1 MTRTRRQL
9 TRTDLTPL
17 TRAALGPGRTL
28 TAVERLRG
36 GTKKGVYRLRLDD
49 DSTAI
54 AYVWSADEDYWDQ
67 PDPDPRDVFSH
78 GTGLGLFTAAHD
90 RLAASGVRTPR
101 LLYADATHTHLPA
114 DAAVV
119 EDMTGGSLEDA
130 LGGVRKVPPAPRR
143 PARTLAAPAEHPR
156 TTSTRA
162 SGRHAESTHRTPQG
176 PPSGRTTGLYG
187 HPLARDPR
195 EAPRLMDRMAE
206 LLATLHAH
214 TGPRFGK
221 VAVVDQGGS
230 SHGVSC
236 EQRITDGALRCIEE
250 AARREPRAAAV
261 RRELEDRIHA
271 LAAEV
276 RPRDRQTLLHGEL
289 GPDHVLLTPDGQ
301 PALIDIEGLMYFDV
315 EHEHVFL
322 ELRFGPH
329 YDALRAPGLDE
340 ARMRLY
346 RLSMHLGLVS
356 GPLTLIE
363 GDFPHP
369 ERMRE
374 IAEHNLQQA
383 LSLLNAV

>member
-1 MTRTRRQL
+1 MTTTRRHL
-9 TRTDLTPL
+9 TRTGLAPL
-17 TRAALGPGRTL
+17 TRAALGRTL
-28 TAVERLRG
+28 TGVQRLRG
-36 GTKKGVYRLRLDD
+36 GTKKGVYRLVLDD
-49 DSTAI
+49 DSTAV

-101 LLYADATHTHLPA
+101 LIHADATHTHLPA

-119 EDMTGGSLEDA
+119 EDLPGGSLEDA
-130 LGGVRKVPPAPRR
+130 
-143 PARTLAAPAEHPR
+143 
-156 TTSTRA
+156 
-162 SGRHAESTHRTPQG
+162 
-176 PPSGRTTGLYG
+176 
-187 HPLARDPR
+187 LARDPR

-221 VAVVDQGGS
+221 VAVVDNGGS

-236 EQRITDGALRCIEE
+236 EQRITDGALRCLAE

-261 RRELEDRIHA
+261 RRELEDLIHA

-276 RPRDRQTLLHGEL
+276 RPRDRQTLIHGEL
-289 GPDHVLLTPDGQ
+289 GADHVLLTSDGQ

-322 ELRFGPH
+322 RLRFGPH

-340 ARMRLY
+340 ARLRLY

-369 ERMRE
+369 QRMRD
-374 IAEHNLQQA
+374 IAEHNLRQA
-383 LSLLNAV
+383 LSLLKSAS

>member
-1 MTRTRRQL
+1 MTPTASNDGRHPHPRR
-9 TRTDLTPL
+9 PL
-17 TRAALGPGRTL
+17 TRADLAPLARAALAPGRTL
-28 TAVERLRG
+28 TGVERLRG
-36 GTKKGVYRLRLDD
+36 GTKKGVYRLFLDD
-49 DSTAI
+49 DSTAV

-67 PDPDPRDVFSH
+67 PDPDPRDPFSH
-78 GTGLGLFTAAHD
+78 GTGLDLFRAAHD
-90 RLAASGVRTPR
+90 RLAAAGVRTPR

-119 EDMTGGSLEDA
+119 EDLTGGSLED
-130 LGGVRKVPPAPRR
+130 L
-143 PARTLAAPAEHPR
+143 
-156 TTSTRA
+156 
-162 SGRHAESTHRTPQG
+162 
-176 PPSGRTTGLYG
+176 
-187 HPLARDPR
+187 LARDPHK
-195 EAPRLMDRMAE
+195 APQALERMAE

-214 TGPRFGK
+214 TGPRLGK
-221 VAVVDQGGS
+221 VALVDDGGDDDGGS
-230 SHGVSC
+230 SHAATC
-236 EQRITDGALRCIEE
+236 EQRVTESALRSLAE

-261 RRELEDRIHA
+261 RRELEETVHA

-276 RPRDRQTLLHGEL
+276 RPRDRHTLVHGEL

-301 PALIDIEGLMYFDV
+301 PALIDIEGLMYSDV
-315 EHEHVFL
+315 EQEHVFL
-322 ELRFGPH
+322 RLRFGPH

-383 LSLLNAV
+383 LSLLRSAS

>member
-1 MTRTRRQL
+1 MTRTRRTL
-9 TRTDLTPL
+9 TRTDLAPL
-17 TRAALGPGRTL
+17 TRAALGPARSL
-28 TAVERLRG
+28 TGVERLRG
-36 GTKKGVYRLRLDD
+36 GTKKGVYRLTLDD
-49 DSTAI
+49 DSTAV

-90 RLAASGVRTPR
+90 RLAAAGVRTPR
-101 LLYADATHTHLPA
+101 LLYADGTHTHLPA

-119 EDMTGGSLEDA
+119 EDITGDSLEDA
-130 LGGVRKVPPAPRR
+130 L
-143 PARTLAAPAEHPR
+143 
-156 TTSTRA
+156 
-162 SGRHAESTHRTPQG
+162 
-176 PPSGRTTGLYG
+176 
-187 HPLARDPR
+187 ARDPQAAP
-195 EAPRLMDRMAE
+195 EAMERLAE

-221 VAVVDQGGS
+221 VAVVDDGGS

-236 EQRITDGALRCIEE
+236 EQRVTEGALRCLAE

-261 RRELEDRIHA
+261 RRELEDTIHA

-276 RPRDRQTLLHGEL
+276 RPRDRQTLIHGEL
-289 GPDHVLLTPDGQ
+289 GPDHVLLTSDGQ

-322 ELRFGPH
+322 RLRFGPH

-340 ARMRLY
+340 ARLRLY
-346 RLSMHLGLVS
+346 RLSMHLSLVS
-356 GPLTLIE
+356 GPLTLVE

-369 ERMRE
+369 ERMRD

-383 LSLLNAV
+383 LSLLTSAS

>member
-1 MTRTRRQL
+1 MTRTRRPL
-9 TRTDLTPL
+9 TRTDLAPL
-17 TRAALGPGRTL
+17 ARAALGPGRTL
-28 TAVERLRG
+28 TGVERLRG
-36 GTKKGVYRLRLDD
+36 GTKKGVYRLTLDD
-49 DSTAI
+49 DSTAV

-101 LLYADATHTHLPA
+101 LMYADATHTHLPA

-130 LGGVRKVPPAPRR
+130 L
-143 PARTLAAPAEHPR
+143 
-156 TTSTRA
+156 
-162 SGRHAESTHRTPQG
+162 
-176 PPSGRTTGLYG
+176 
-187 HPLARDPR
+187 ARDPR

-206 LLATLHAH
+206 LLATLHSH

-236 EQRITDGALRCIEE
+236 ERRITDGALRCLAE

-261 RRELEDRIHA
+261 RRELEDTIHA

-276 RPRDRQTLLHGEL
+276 RPRDRQTLIHGEL
-289 GPDHVLLTPDGQ
+289 GPDHVLLTSDGQ

-322 ELRFGPH
+322 RLRFGPR
-329 YDALRAPGLDE
+329 YDALRTPGLDE
-340 ARMRLY
+340 ARLRLY

-356 GPLTLIE
+356 GPLTLID

-369 ERMRE
+369 ERMRD

-383 LSLLNAV
+383 LSLLKSAS

>member
-1 MTRTRRQL
+1 MTETRRQL
-9 TRTDLTPL
+9 TRSDLAPL
-17 TRAALGPGRTL
+17 ARAALGPGRTL
-28 TAVERLRG
+28 TGVERLRG
-36 GTKKGVYRLRLDD
+36 GTKKGVYRLTLDD
-49 DSTAI
+49 DSTAV

-130 LGGVRKVPPAPRR
+130 L
-143 PARTLAAPAEHPR
+143 
-156 TTSTRA
+156 
-162 SGRHAESTHRTPQG
+162 
-176 PPSGRTTGLYG
+176 
-187 HPLARDPR
+187 ARDPR

-206 LLATLHAH
+206 LLATLHSH

-221 VAVVDQGGS
+221 VALVDNGGS

-236 EQRITDGALRCIEE
+236 EQRITDGALRCIAE

-261 RRELEDRIHA
+261 RRELEDTIHA
-271 LAAEV
+271 LAAAV
-276 RPRDRQTLLHGEL
+276 RPRDRHTLIHAEL
-289 GPDHVLLTPDGQ
+289 GADHVLLTPDGQ

-322 ELRFGPH
+322 KLRFGPH

-340 ARMRLY
+340 ARMHLY

-383 LSLLNAV
+383 LSLLKNAV

>member
-1 MTRTRRQL
+1 VTETRRQL
-9 TRTDLTPL
+9 TRTDLAPL

-28 TAVERLRG
+28 TGAERLRG
-36 GTKKGVYRLRLDD
+36 GTKKGVYRLTLDD
-49 DSTAI
+49 DSTAV

-90 RLAASGVRTPR
+90 RLAAAGVRTPR

-119 EDMTGGSLEDA
+119 EDMPGGSLEDA
-130 LGGVRKVPPAPRR
+130 
-143 PARTLAAPAEHPR
+143 
-156 TTSTRA
+156 
-162 SGRHAESTHRTPQG
+162 
-176 PPSGRTTGLYG
+176 
-187 HPLARDPR
+187 LARDPR

-221 VAVVDQGGS
+221 VAVVDNGGS
-230 SHGVSC
+230 SHGASC
-236 EQRITDGALRCIEE
+236 EQRVTEGALRCLAE

-261 RRELEDRIHA
+261 RRELEDTIHA

-289 GPDHVLLTPDGQ
+289 GPDHVLLTSDGQ

-322 ELRFGPH
+322 RLRFGPH

-340 ARMRLY
+340 ARLRLY

-369 ERMRE
+369 ERMRD
-374 IAEHNLQQA
+374 IAEHNLRQA
-383 LSLLNAV
+383 LSLLKSAS

>member
-1 MTRTRRQL
+1 MTRTRRTL
-9 TRTDLTPL
+9 TRTDLAPL
-17 TRAALGPGRTL
+17 TRAALGPARSL
-28 TAVERLRG
+28 TGVERLRG
-36 GTKKGVYRLRLDD
+36 GTKKGVYRLILDD

-90 RLAASGVRTPR
+90 RLAAAGVRTPR
-101 LLYADATHTHLPA
+101 LLYADGTHTHLPA

-119 EDMTGGSLEDA
+119 EDITGGSLEDA
-130 LGGVRKVPPAPRR
+130 L
-143 PARTLAAPAEHPR
+143 
-156 TTSTRA
+156 
-162 SGRHAESTHRTPQG
+162 
-176 PPSGRTTGLYG
+176 
-187 HPLARDPR
+187 ARDPQAAP
-195 EAPRLMDRMAE
+195 EAMGRLAE

-221 VAVVDQGGS
+221 VAVVDDGGS

-236 EQRITDGALRCIEE
+236 EQRVTEGALRCLAE

-261 RRELEDRIHA
+261 RRELEDMIHA

-276 RPRDRQTLLHGEL
+276 RPRDRQTLIHGEL
-289 GPDHVLLTPDGQ
+289 GPDHVLLTSDGQ

-322 ELRFGPH
+322 RLRFGPH

-340 ARMRLY
+340 ARLRLY
-346 RLSMHLGLVS
+346 GLSMHLGLVS
-356 GPLTLIE
+356 GPLTLVE

-374 IAEHNLQQA
+374 IAEHNLRQA
-383 LSLLNAV
+383 LSLLRSAS

>member
-1 MTRTRRQL
+1 VTTTRRQL
-9 TRTDLTPL
+9 TRTDLIPL

-130 LGGVRKVPPAPRR
+130 L
-143 PARTLAAPAEHPR
+143 
-156 TTSTRA
+156 
-162 SGRHAESTHRTPQG
+162 
-176 PPSGRTTGLYG
+176 
-187 HPLARDPR
+187 ARDPR

-206 LLATLHAH
+206 LLATLHSH

-236 EQRITDGALRCIEE
+236 EQRITDGALRCLAE

-261 RRELEDRIHA
+261 RRELEDTIHA

-276 RPRDRQTLLHGEL
+276 RPRDRQTLIHGEL
-289 GPDHVLLTPDGQ
+289 GPDHVLLTSDGQ

-322 ELRFGPH
+322 RLRFGPH

-340 ARMRLY
+340 ARLRLY

-369 ERMRE
+369 ERMRD

-383 LSLLNAV
+383 LSLLKSAS

>member
-1 MTRTRRQL
+1 MTETRRQL
-9 TRTDLTPL
+9 TRTDLAPL
-17 TRAALGPGRTL
+17 ARAALGPGRTL
-28 TAVERLRG
+28 TGVERLRG
-36 GTKKGVYRLRLDD
+36 GTKKGVYRLTLDD
-49 DSTAI
+49 DSTAV

-130 LGGVRKVPPAPRR
+130 L
-143 PARTLAAPAEHPR
+143 
-156 TTSTRA
+156 
-162 SGRHAESTHRTPQG
+162 
-176 PPSGRTTGLYG
+176 
-187 HPLARDPR
+187 ARDPR

-206 LLATLHAH
+206 LLATLHSH

-221 VAVVDQGGS
+221 VALVDNGGS

-236 EQRITDGALRCIEE
+236 EQRITDGALRCIVE

-261 RRELEDRIHA
+261 RRELEDTIHA
-271 LAAEV
+271 LAAAV
-276 RPRDRQTLLHGEL
+276 RPRDRHTLIHAEL
-289 GPDHVLLTPDGQ
+289 GADHVLLTPDGQ

-322 ELRFGPH
+322 KLRFGPH

-340 ARMRLY
+340 ARMHLY

-383 LSLLNAV
+383 LSLLKNAV

>member
-1 MTRTRRQL
+1 MNTTRRHL
-9 TRTDLTPL
+9 TRTDLAPL

-28 TAVERLRG
+28 TGVERLRG
-36 GTKKGVYRLRLDD
+36 GTKKGVYRLILDD
-49 DSTAI
+49 DSTAV

-101 LLYADATHTHLPA
+101 LLHADATHTHLPA

-119 EDMTGGSLEDA
+119 EDMPGGSLEDA
-130 LGGVRKVPPAPRR
+130 
-143 PARTLAAPAEHPR
+143 
-156 TTSTRA
+156 
-162 SGRHAESTHRTPQG
+162 
-176 PPSGRTTGLYG
+176 
-187 HPLARDPR
+187 LARDPR
-195 EAPRLMDRMAE
+195 EAPRLMDRTAE

-221 VAVVDQGGS
+221 VAVVDNGGS

-236 EQRITDGALRCIEE
+236 EQRVTDGAVRCLAE

-261 RRELEDRIHA
+261 RRELEDLIHS

-276 RPRDRQTLLHGEL
+276 RPRDRQTLIHGEL
-289 GPDHVLLTPDGQ
+289 GADHVLLTSDGQ
-301 PALIDIEGLMYFDV
+301 PALIDIEGLKYFDV

-322 ELRFGPH
+322 RLRFGPH

-346 RLSMHLGLVS
+346 RLSMHLSLVS

-369 ERMRE
+369 ERMRD
-374 IAEHNLQQA
+374 IAEQNLRQA
-383 LSLLNAV
+383 LSLLKSAS